1 MRRRGPGLPPRGL
14 LVLGAATLVVAGLAL
29 GWLLRDTL
37 DQPVALPPGFPAT
50 NAWPTATPTPVVAA
64 ALPRPNSDLATPAP
78 APAIAALDDVLS
90 PAPLDPAPLPAR
102 SASRRFGRSAASADL
117 PRAGLPARRQPRAD
131 TGAAIDP
138 PVEAATA
145 SAVASG
151 QGRLRVS
158 SERPAQLF
166 VDDEAAGNAPAR
178 LALPPGIH
186 RVRLVYEDQ
195 SSSPVQWVA
204 IEAGQEAQVSF

>member
-78 APAIAALDDVLS
+78 APAIAALDEVLS
-90 PAPLDPAPLPAR
+90 PAPLDPAPLPTR
-102 SASRRFGRSAASADL
+102 SASRRFGRPAANVDL
-117 PRAGLPARRQPRAD
+117 PRTGLPARRQPRAD
-131 TGAAIDP
+131 TGAAMAP
-138 PVEAATA
+138 AVEPAT
-145 SAVASG
+145 ASG